1 MEWLGEEL
9 KGARVLD
16 LFSGS
21 GALGLEALSRGASS
35 VDFVENGAAALHA
48 LKANR
53 ARFKAQRRSR
63 LFKRDAIQF
72 VEKLEPDAYDIAVAD
87 PPYTSLAGD
96 RLVRQW
102 MAVPFSRILSIE
114 HPAEMVL
121 SGRGTTKVFGDT
133 AVTLLRPDN
142 RPPGDENPNQI
153 RDHAAPD
160 P

>member
-1 MEWLGEEL
+1 MRWLGTDL

-21 GALGLEALSRGASS
+21 GALGLEALSRGALS
-35 VDFVENGAAALHA
+35 VDFVENGSAALHA

-53 ARFKAQRRSR
+53 ARLKAHRRSR

-72 VEKLEPDAYDIAVAD
+72 VETLDPGAYDIALAD
-87 PPYTSLAGD
+87 PPYTSQAGD

-102 MAVPFSRILSIE
+102 MAVPFSRILSVE

-121 SGRGTTKVFGDT
+121 SGKGTTKVFGET
-133 AVTLLRPDN
+133 AITLFRASTRP
-142 RPPGDENPNQI
+142 RGDGDPNLT
-153 RDHAAPD
+153 RDHAPPD
-160 P
+160 L